1 LSVTYFAGFDGMA
14 IAETSAN
21 RKANMDAGE
30 SSTSREWHEVCSGE
44 HTVADFLTL
53 NALLEQTVAD
63 LDRKSDDL
71 SHENTDVTDV
81 MNWIAGV
88 RQRARRAQNVD
99 TLKLSAV

>member
-1 LSVTYFAGFDGMA
+1 ML
-14 IAETSAN
+14 
-21 RKANMDAGE
+21 R
-30 SSTSREWHEVCSGE
+30 
-44 HTVADFLTL
+44 TVAHQPMAYGVLPHRAVANLPNF
-53 NALLEQTVAD
+53 NALLEQTVIE
-63 LDRKSDDL
+63 LDRKTEDL